1 MKRLLFRHA
10 KPSLTD
16 YAAMVLVAVAFV
28 AISIFVLAP
37 ERFAITE
44 NEFAWHSSN

>member
-1 MKRLLFRHA
+1 MKRLFFRHA

-16 YAAMVLVAVAFV
+16 YAAMVLVAVAFM
-28 AISIFVLAP
+28 AIAILILAP

-44 NEFAWHSSN
+44 NEFAWHPSN